1 MNIPIKYI
9 PKRLTNKD
17 KKEQLKQLK
26 KSRGLYK
33 KGKYHTRKKA
43 KSFKNKK
50 SSHVKN
56 AMKIY
61 NVKDVVPSKI
71 LSKKT
76 GCTLSSLN
84 KIVKKGQGAYYS
96 SGSRPNQT
104 AHSWGY
110 ARLASAIT
118 GGKSAAVD
126 FHILRKGCKK
136 TGKAYKYAL
145 KSTKKHKHGRR
156 KVEKFKG
163 GASLESL
170 NIRAD
175 DNEMRASVD
184 NLYEILYDPNSTM
197 HEEELAKLVENSINA
212 LIFDE
217 MTIAEQNERKSL
229 LSYILSPN
237 RDSEKQNAYLSKY
250 LRDYAG
256 DILRNILLQNPDNAN
271 ELSEDSIF
279 KYITGIAS
287 N

>member
-84 KIVKKGQGAYYS
+84 KIVKKGQGAYYIWIK
-96 SGSRPNQT
+96 T
-104 AHSWGY
+104 
-110 ARLASAIT
+110 
-118 GGKSAAVD
+118 KS
-126 FHILRKGCKK
+126 
-136 TGKAYKYAL
+136 
-145 KSTKKHKHGRR
+145 
-156 KVEKFKG
+156 
-163 GASLESL
+163 
-170 NIRAD
+170 
-175 DNEMRASVD
+175 
-184 NLYEILYDPNSTM
+184 NSTFM
-197 HEEELAKLVENSINA
+197 GICSFSKRN
-212 LIFDE
+212 
-217 MTIAEQNERKSL
+217 
-229 LSYILSPN
+229 N
-237 RDSEKQNAYLSKY
+237 RW
-250 LRDYAG
+250 
-256 DILRNILLQNPDNAN
+256 
-271 ELSEDSIF
+271 
-279 KYITGIAS
+279 
-287 N
+287 